1 MVHLSGVLFVALAQ
15 FTESLVASAAF
26 FMIAVTFLLY
36 SFYIMR
42 EQTRLT
48 RLLDAVDRKV
58 RGTLMKIERPGIPFQ
73 GAFWFYFSC
82 GLVFL
87 LFPKNIAITA
97 CLILAIS
104 DSLATLVGHHLGRKK
119 FLGNKTLEGTLVFFF
134 SALLIGWVLIPQ
146 AALLAA
152 LAATIGELLPELA
165 PSLRR
170 RGLLDDNMLIPILA
184 ALAFLLA
191 G

>member
-1 MVHLSGVLFVALAQ
+1 AQ